1 MNAAGGGGGKAE
13 SYEIGPDGKK
23 IKTSGA
29 GGSKI
34 PGGTGSGSEDEGNG
48 NGHTTGKSKAGGK
61 SHRNGGDGRGRK
73 QQPHDRRRQGSPRQP
88 NGCQEKEGSQPDW
101 RHGRLV
107 LRRR

>member
-1 MNAAGGGGGKAE
+1 MNAAGGGGKAE

-61 SHRNGGDGRGRK
+61 SHRNGGDGRGASNSRTTGDGKGPHGSRTDVKRRK
-73 QQPHDRRRQGSPRQP
+73 
-88 NGCQEKEGSQPDW
+88 
-101 RHGRLV
+101 GRNQIGGTGD
-107 LRRR
+107 